1 MTAQLFVIAPKN
13 HAFCTHKRANQFAAQ
28 QKYYKLPP
36 KTHHQTK
43 CNAQQKAQKN
53 KTKLFANLVLLIC
66 FVKFDTLYQKLK
78 FV

>member
-36 KTHHQTK
+36 KHTTK
-43 CNAQQKAQKN
+43 PNAMPN
-53 KTKLFANLVLLIC
+53 KKHKKTRPNCLPTWSC
-66 FVKFDTLYQKLK
+66 
-78 FV
+78 